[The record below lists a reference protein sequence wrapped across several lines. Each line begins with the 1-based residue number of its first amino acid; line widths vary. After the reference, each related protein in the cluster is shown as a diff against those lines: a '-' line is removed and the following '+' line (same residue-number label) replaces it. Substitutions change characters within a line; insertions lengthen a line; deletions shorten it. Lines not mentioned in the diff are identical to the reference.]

1 MKHKKLL
8 RFLIAPLVVFLAS
21 CASYENE
28 KQVALDASERFYERF
43 VNDKNLDDLQKETE
57 FLNPGRGQ
65 DKLLEKLKLIREA
78 LGTVNDRKL
87 RKTEVSLNDA
97 KTPIVWCNY
106 VLSTND
112 GAFHQQVIWHVKDQ
126 KALLAEV
133 FTFTYNSKGEQSLL
147 VSDGKIIY

>member
-8 RFLIAPLVVFLAS
+8 RFLIAPLVIFLAS

-43 VNDKNLDDLQKETE
+43 INDKNLDDLQKETE
-57 FLNPGRGQ
+57 FLQPGRGQ
-65 DKLLEKLKLIREA
+65 DKLLAKLKLIREV

-87 RKTEVSLNDA
+87 RKTEANVNDA

-112 GAFHQQVIWHVKDQ
+112 GTFYQQLIWHVKDQ
-126 KALLAEV
+126 KAILAEV
-133 FTFTYNSKGEQSLL
+133 FTFTYNSKGEQTLI